1 MEKCMKKKERMYI
14 GCLKTCRIVCAMRLS
29 CGSLTC
35 VSLCSTKS
43 PWPTLSFN
51 SLVLFVSSDN
61 EIFFVVDGHTRDS
74 AVHSTV
80 E

>member
-1 MEKCMKKKERMYI
+1 MYERFLGSLNM
-14 GCLKTCRIVCAMRLS
+14 CRIVHAMRLS

-35 VSLCSTKS
+35 VSLCSTES

-51 SLVLFVSSDN
+51 SFVLFISSDN
-61 EIFFVVDGHTRDS
+61 EILFVVDGHTRDS